1 MYAKIESNKI
11 VELDSVD
18 HSGDAGWQAVSDS
31 DRDSGVS
38 LVYDTGTSAVR
49 QQTDAEKTA
58 EYTAV
63 TLSDAWLHLRGQRN
77 GFLRGT
83 DEYMSTSDRPA
94 TTNMPEYRVYLRGLP
109 ATYNDVSIL
118 SQTAVMDFDAY
129 VASL

>member
-1 MYAKIESNKI
+1 MYARIVNNEI
-11 VELDSVD
+11 VELDATD
-18 HSGDAGWQAVSDS
+18 HSGDAGWKVVPADALEAQK
-31 DRDSGVS
+31 
-38 LVYDTGTSAVR
+38 VYDTGTSSVR
-49 QQTDAEKTA
+49 AQTTA
-58 EYTAV
+58 EANTAFTAV
-63 TLSDAWLHLRGQRN
+63 TLSDAWKHLRGQRN
-77 GFLRGT
+77 RYLQKT

>member
-11 VELDSVD
+11 IEIDSVD
-18 HSGDAGWQAVSDS
+18 HAGESGWKAVSDA

-38 LVYDTGTSAVR
+38 LVYDTDASVVR

-58 EYTAV
+58 EVTAV
-63 TLSDAWLHLRGQRN
+63 TLSDAWLHLRGQRDR
-77 GFLRGT
+77 FLRQT

-94 TTNMPEYRVYLRGLP
+94 TTNMPEYRAYLRGLP

-118 SQTAVMDFDAY
+118 SQSAVKDFTAY